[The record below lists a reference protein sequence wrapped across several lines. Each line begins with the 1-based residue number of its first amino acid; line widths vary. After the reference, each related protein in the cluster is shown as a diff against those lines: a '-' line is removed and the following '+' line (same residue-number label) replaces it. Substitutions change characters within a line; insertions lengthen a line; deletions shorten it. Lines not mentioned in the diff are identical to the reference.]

1 MPGKQQN
8 IPYYAVFKA
17 INIGR
22 LVLDGIDNFGKV
34 PLAQDTADKLCGVV
48 SSLIVWIYGTVN
60 IYTASFFCDIRAVS
74 FALSWKSAR
83 VEKICWTIFIIYLLC
98 RTSLILVYSL
108 KINNLFRASTCRVE
122 TLSSNLFTK
131 LILSWSLVSL
141 LFHIAFLCFV
151 YLICQTVEKISAV
164 K

>member
-60 IYTASFFCDIRAVS
+60 ILPLAQDTADKLLTNFAV
-74 FALSWKSAR
+74 
-83 VEKICWTIFIIYLLC
+83 
-98 RTSLILVYSL
+98 
-108 KINNLFRASTCRVE
+108 LF
-122 TLSSNLFTK
+122 L
-131 LILSWSLVSL
+131 
-141 LFHIAFLCFV
+141 
-151 YLICQTVEKISAV
+151 Y
-164 K
+164 